1 MLLKFLI
8 ERDFSILDYFLNIF
22 LFEEIFIQQIL
33 NDFFNLFIFIDIN
46 KNYENFSYYIYF
58 FITKMKHTINVS

>member
-33 NDFFNLFIFIDIN
+33 NDFFNLFIFIDVN